1 MNRELTSFL
10 DAKPRGPAI
19 GWPLL
24 PFPDENGELAYPGG
38 LAESVRQQLQVILS
52 TRPGEQLMRPGFGAG
67 LTEFLGEPDTITTR
81 RRVYDRVIE
90 SLARWEPRVEVNRV
104 EVDGLT
110 GRPGWLRIEI
120 GYRLRRTGDVLTLG
134 VDLEL

>member
-1 MNRELTSFL
+1 MILEPTVPPL
-10 DAKPRGPAI
+10 PI

-24 PFPDENGELAYPGG
+24 PVPDGNGELAYPSA

-52 TRPGEQLMRPGFGAG
+52 TRPGDQLMRPGFGAG
-67 LTEFLGEPDTITTR
+67 LTEFLGESDSVTTR

-90 SLARWEPRVEVNRV
+90 SIARWEARV
-104 EVDGLT
+104 EVDRVDVEDFP

-120 GYRLRRTGDVLTLG
+120 AYRLRRTGEALSLG
-134 VDLEL
+134 VSLET

>member
-1 MNRELTSFL
+1 MIL
-10 DAKPRGPAI
+10 DTKPRAPAM

-24 PFPDENGELAYPGG
+24 PFPDQNGELAYPAV

-81 RRVYDRVIE
+81 RRVFDRVNEAIVQ
-90 SLARWEPRVEVNRV
+90 WEPRVDIDRVDVN
-104 EVDGLT
+104 DLL

-120 GYRLRRTGDVLTLG
+120 GYRLRRTGQIMTLG
-134 VDLEL
+134 VNLEL

>member
-1 MNRELTSFL
+1 MIL
-10 DAKPRGPAI
+10 DTKPPAPAM

-24 PFPDENGELAYPGG
+24 PFPDENGELAYPAV

-81 RRVYDRVIE
+81 RRVFDRVNEAI
-90 SLARWEPRVEVNRV
+90 AQWEPRVDIDRVDVN
-104 EVDGLT
+104 DLP

-120 GYRLRRTGDVLTLG
+120 GYRLRRTGQIMTLG
-134 VDLEL
+134 VNLEL

>member
-1 MNRELTSFL
+1 MTVANLMLESKT
-10 DAKPRGPAI
+10 PPAPI

-24 PFPDENGELAYPGG
+24 PFPDENGEMAYPPA

-52 TRPGEQLMRPGFGAG
+52 TRPGEQLMRPSFGAG

-81 RRVYDRVIE
+81 KRIYDRVME
-90 SLARWEPRVEVNRV
+90 SIARWEPRVEVNRV
-104 EVDGLT
+104 EVNDLP

-120 GYRLRRTGDVLTLG
+120 GYRLRRTGDVATLG
-134 VDLEL
+134 VNLEL